1 MTGLG
6 YTVPAVLAV
15 TAVCAWEL
23 AFLRT
28 GLFRRASYWVAMAI
42 VLAVQI
48 PVDGWL
54 TKLSAPVVRYAP
66 GQMTGLRFPW
76 DIPVEDFLF
85 GFALITAALLLWE
98 HQGRRRAGPGP
109 GRRSRP
115 GRPVPGRPLWRSV
128 EGFDGAKR
136 FRRRLREARFTGV
149 HSETMTG
156 WQRDVVHTF
165 LATAPAGAGAGA
177 AADGEGAR

>member
-6 YTVPAVLAV
+6 YTVPAVLSVAG
-15 TAVCAWEL
+15 VCGWEL

-42 VLAVQI
+42 VLACQI

-66 GQMTGLRFPW
+66 RQMTGLRFPW

-85 GFALITAALLLWE
+85 GFALVTSALLLWE
-98 HQGRRRAGPGP
+98 HQAAPHQAVPHRGTQNREE
-109 GRRSRP
+109 SR
-115 GRPVPGRPLWRSV
+115 GDS
-128 EGFDGAKR
+128 
-136 FRRRLREARFTGV
+136 
-149 HSETMTG
+149 
-156 WQRDVVHTF
+156 
-165 LATAPAGAGAGA
+165 
-177 AADGEGAR
+177 